1 MPTRLKH
8 INALFIIYNSF
19 DYDLGRDIENAFIPR
34 KYGSIYLRKKQVR
47 TSTHLFF

>member
-8 INALFIIYNSF
+8 INARFRIYNSS
-19 DYDLGRDIENAFIPR
+19 DRDLGGDIENASVPR

-47 TSTHLFF
+47 TNTHLSF